1 MSTDV
6 SILLWPSLL
15 VVFSFWNGLEEHDQ
29 ILYTYPFLHSNHVVM
44 QIWDFNS
51 CRSFN
56 MNHKPFNAKQED
68 VELIAKLG
76 FDAYRF
82 SISWSRIFP
91 GMLPFGIFHG
101 VLSNGKKSRI

>member
-1 MSTDV
+1 
-6 SILLWPSLL
+6 
-15 VVFSFWNGLEEHDQ
+15 
-29 ILYTYPFLHSNHVVM
+29 
-44 QIWDFNS
+44 
-51 CRSFN
+51 
-56 MNHKPFNAKQED
+56 MNHKPFNAIQED